1 MSHATSQPDDSAK
14 DFRYVCSVCVKDH
27 PLGQSTWKAGLKQ
40 ANLVIKHASSKKHF
54 NSFLKNYPLSD
65 LVKRTRVI
73 DVIPVLRAMMIKLRG
88 DNKTAYFNESD
99 LKSLEIKAM
108 SNPSSAYWDAYCY
121 GLGPLNGKRGKTVS
135 MVAPKGPP
143 QPNVFSLTFQQPP
156 HHEPSQPFHVAPVPQ
171 PPEATPAMP
180 VYMDPINPPLRLN
193 ADLVQMYQTAAN
205 RTTHFMEKPNKSA

>member
-1 MSHATSQPDDSAK
+1 
-14 DFRYVCSVCVKDH
+14 VKDH
-27 PLGQSTWKAGLKQ
+27 PLGQSTWRAGLKQ

-121 GLGPLNGKRGKTVS
+121 SLGPLNGKRGKTVS

-143 QPNVFSLTFQQPP
+143 QSNVFSLTFQQPP
-156 HHEPSQPFHVAPVPQ
+156 HHEPPQPFHVAPVPQ

-180 VYMDPINPPLRLN
+180 VDMNPINPPLRLN